1 MEFEVVKAKEKPR
14 KVTDWSQ
21 LSFAMSHEFRTPW
34 TVYWDFHPCWVSLIN
49 EEQQE
54 YIKLIQ
60 ISGAYA

>member
-21 LSFAMSHEFRTPW
+21 LFLIWVMNSGPHERYTGIFILVEW
-34 TVYWDFHPCWVSLIN
+34 AWLSN

-54 YIKLIQ
+54 YKLIQ